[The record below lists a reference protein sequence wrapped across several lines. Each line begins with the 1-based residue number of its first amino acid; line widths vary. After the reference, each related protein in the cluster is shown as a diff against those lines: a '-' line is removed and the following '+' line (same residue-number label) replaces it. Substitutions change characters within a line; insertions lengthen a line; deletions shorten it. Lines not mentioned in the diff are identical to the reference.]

1 MQSQNT
7 GWAFTLETVNDVT
20 VGQCLIVYFN
30 SWEYQNWLN
39 KTASNGI
46 PAEMSSKCNVG
57 CVDGSACQE
66 LCLYISRS
74 GQMMI
79 LAMQLINVC

>member
-1 MQSQNT
+1 MLFAHYNAIT
-7 GWAFTLETVNDVT
+7 EHRLETVNDVT

-66 LCLYISRS
+66 FCPSTCPGMDR
-74 GQMMI
+74 
-79 LAMQLINVC
+79 